1 MSPHQDILKGQK
13 LKRDHGCSEIK
24 ATSYVQGLPLRL
36 SADLS
41 ADVADQEG
49 MIGYIQCSK
58 KKKAYNKNTLPAR
71 LWFTIEGEIRS
82 FPD

>member
-1 MSPHQDILKGQK
+1 M
-13 LKRDHGCSEIK
+13 
-24 ATSYVQGLPLRL
+24 QGIPSRP

-41 ADVADQEG
+41 ADFADQEG

-58 KKKAYNKNTLPAR
+58 KKKPTIRTLPAR